1 LRSSD
6 TKPRERLLFSPLEDE
21 PAIENLPEPI
31 ALTAN
36 YQQFARRS
44 RDRAA
49 AVAVRDR
56 AQFELHLQGQGG
68 RRKAGGARVGRALCA
83 RRKRAEG
90 RQPGADYGPA
100 DRYGDRLPY
109 LGRPVASSVVGAIEP
124 RLRFAEIERARRK
137 PTESLGAYDL
147 YLCALAEFY
156 KVTLEG
162 NQEALR
168 LFHRALALDGSYAP
182 AAAMAASSLGRAGIP
197 RLGAGFGGRGRGSRR
212 PGENGHRA
220 WQR

>member
-1 LRSSD
+1 MNRLRFIPRWNGVVIRLLLVLLTALALAACGPVMPRKRGNGDGISLRSSD

-21 PAIENLPEPI
+21 PAIDNLPEPI

-36 YQQFARRS
+36 YQQFPRRS

-124 RLRFAEIERARRK
+124 R
-137 PTESLGAYDL
+137 
-147 YLCALAEFY
+147 
-156 KVTLEG
+156 
-162 NQEALR
+162 
-168 LFHRALALDGSYAP
+168 
-182 AAAMAASSLGRAGIP
+182 
-197 RLGAGFGGRGRGSRR
+197 
-212 PGENGHRA
+212 
-220 WQR
+220 

>member
-1 LRSSD
+1 MPWPSAHEPPRWPTKICAQASARRLMLSPLAIAEPARRARTARESKGEARTLTKIGEREGTGDGISLRSSD

-124 RLRFAEIERARRK
+124 RLRFAE
-137 PTESLGAYDL
+137 
-147 YLCALAEFY
+147 
-156 KVTLEG
+156 
-162 NQEALR
+162 
-168 LFHRALALDGSYAP
+168 
-182 AAAMAASSLGRAGIP
+182 
-197 RLGAGFGGRGRGSRR
+197 
-212 PGENGHRA
+212 
-220 WQR
+220 